1 MQHKRQTL
9 KFTQPPSGAKTN
21 RFDGIHYDLI
31 GRIGDIARRAF
42 YPQQA
47 ATLKKAE
54 IQTFNAKLV
63 HIAEEMEIINGMI
76 DSAAKRAAK
85 SDLKRI

>member
-1 MQHKRQTL
+1 
-9 KFTQPPSGAKTN
+9 
-21 RFDGIHYDLI
+21 
-31 GRIGDIARRAF
+31 
-42 YPQQA
+42 
-47 ATLKKAE
+47 
-54 IQTFNAKLV
+54 V